1 MREEIQRIFS
11 WLIDNAEV
19 LIKEGISKGN
29 FKEDLDVNILAWIF
43 VAFSIIFSIGA
54 MLDVHNI
61 PSEERAL
68 SAVDFVLKAMK
79 KR

>member
-54 MLDVHNI
+54 MLDVPNI